1 VSDGINEVR
10 LTEHSLKTEGGP
22 DMKLRPIKS
31 ADLRL
36 RWPVAALVSS
46 WLWCASAVA
55 VTLSDIEFATQSGD
69 QFEIVLGFDS
79 APPEPASYAIE
90 SPARISIDL
99 LGVES
104 ALDKKYFR
112 VGEGGA
118 KTVAVLEGD
127 DRTRI
132 IVSLPQLVPHEVRT
146 LGRQM
151 IVSVGRDLPDA
162 DRQPRQAAPS
172 KDDLIAFRRGDQG
185 EGRVVLQLPTEQTE
199 VDVRQESGDLWV
211 TLIGVQTPTP
221 EQIQLDVTDFGT
233 TINRIERARVSAGT
247 EIRLVMNAAFDYLA
261 YQSGNEFVIDVSS
274 LANAGRQQDP
284 MGEVVYEGEKIS
296 LNFQKIEVRA
306 VLQIVADFANLNLVA
321 SDAVSGDITLR
332 LKNVPWD
339 QALDI
344 VLKTKGLDKR
354 LQGNVLLVAPAE
366 ELAAQELA
374 ELENKQQI
382 SDLAPLRTEL
392 IRVKYANASEIVG
405 MIQGGGAGGQGGA
418 GGFGGNRGGSGG
430 DESAAGILSDRGS
443 VIVDDRTNS
452 IILTETQ
459 DRINQLRRLLEQI
472 DIPVRQVLIEARIV
486 KASDSF
492 KRESGIRWG
501 SAGDITFGDENPSL
515 LYGNNLDTIGALRG
529 GGDPT
534 DNLIVDL
541 GTSSGRTG
549 GIAFGVVDNDFLL
562 DLELEL
568 YESEGTGETIS
579 RPTIITSDKSTASV
593 NSGSQIPYQSDTGGG
608 ATSTSIINATVGLTV
623 TPQITPD
630 DRIILELNVTNNS
643 RGDPTA
649 DGPPAIDTESIQTE
663 VIVNDGETVVLGGLY
678 QTRTDLI
685 QQKTPVLGD
694 LPVLGRL
701 FRNSARTN
709 DKDELLIFIT
719 PRIIREGVGVR

>member
-1 VSDGINEVR
+1 MKHSFMNVLGR
-10 LTEHSLKTEGGP
+10 LHRRSRNKRLQGRSAGLSLCLTMCVLLASP
-22 DMKLRPIKS
+22 AS
-31 ADLRL
+31 
-36 RWPVAALVSS
+36 WAA
-46 WLWCASAVA
+46 
-55 VTLSDIEFATQSGD
+55 TLDSIDFATQSGD
-69 QFEIVLGFDS
+69 RFEIMLGFDG
-79 APPEPASYAIE
+79 APPEPVSYAIE

-99 LGVES
+99 VGVQSQLE
-104 ALDKKYFR
+104 KKYYR
-112 VGEGGA
+112 IGEGSA
-118 KTVAVLEGD
+118 QTVAVLEGE

-132 IVSLPQLVPHEVRT
+132 IVSLPQMVPHEVTT

-151 IVSVGRDLPDA
+151 VVSVGRDL
-162 DRQPRQAAPS
+162 DRTGSQASAS
-172 KDDLIAFRRGDQG
+172 QSRTEELIAFRRGEQG
-185 EGRVVLQLPTEQTE
+185 EGRVVLRLPSEQTE
-199 VDVRQESGDLWV
+199 VDIRQEAGNLLL
-211 TLIGVQTPTP
+211 TLVGVETSAAQQT
-221 EQIQLDVTDFGT
+221 QLDVTDFGT
-233 TINRIERARVSAGT
+233 PIDRIERARIAMGT
-247 EIRLVMNAAFDYLA
+247 EVRVVMNRVFDYLA
-261 YQSGNEFVIDVSS
+261 YQSGQELVIDVAAEGESP
-274 LANAGRQQDP
+274 LQQEAI
-284 MGEVVYEGEKIS
+284 GEVVYEGEKIS
-296 LNFQKIEVRA
+296 LNFQNIEVRA

-321 SDAVSGDITLR
+321 SDAVAGEITLR
-332 LKNVPWD
+332 LKTVPWD

-354 LQGNVLLVAPAE
+354 LQGNVLIVAPAAD
-366 ELAAQELA
+366 LAAQELA

-405 MIQGGGAGGQGGA
+405 MIQGGGQAGQAGA
-418 GGFGGNRGGSGG
+418 NNFGGNANRGQNGEEG
-430 DESAAGILSDRGS
+430 AAGILSERGS

-472 DIPVRQVLIEARIV
+472 DIPVKQVLIEARIV

-501 SAGDITFGDENPSL
+501 SAGDITMGDDNASL
-515 LYGNNLDTIGALRG
+515 LYGNNLETIGALRAG
-529 GGDPT
+529 EVPA

-549 GIAFGVVDNDFLL
+549 GIAFGTVDSDFLL

-608 ATSTSIINATVGLTV
+608 ATATAFINATVGLTV

-630 DRIILELNVTNNS
+630 DRIILQLNVTNNS

-663 VIVNDGETVVLGGLY
+663 VIVDDGETVVLGGLY

-685 QQKTPVLGD
+685 QLKTPLLGD
-694 LPVLGRL
+694 LPVVGRL

>member
-1 VSDGINEVR
+1 MKYSFMNVLGR
-10 LTEHSLKTEGGP
+10 LHRRSRNKRLQGRSAGLSLCLTMCVLLASP
-22 DMKLRPIKS
+22 ALR
-31 ADLRL
+31 
-36 RWPVAALVSS
+36 AA
-46 WLWCASAVA
+46 
-55 VTLSDIEFATQSGD
+55 TLDSIDFATQSGD
-69 QFEIVLGFDS
+69 RFEIMLGFDG
-79 APPEPASYAIE
+79 APPEPVSYAIE

-99 LGVES
+99 VGVQSQLE
-104 ALDKKYFR
+104 KKYYR
-112 VGEGGA
+112 IGEGSA
-118 KTVAVLEGD
+118 QTVAVLEGE

-132 IVSLPQLVPHEVRT
+132 IVSLPQMVPHEVTT

-151 IVSVGRDLPDA
+151 VVSVGRDL
-162 DRQPRQAAPS
+162 DRTGSQASAS
-172 KDDLIAFRRGDQG
+172 QNRTEELIAFRRGEQG
-185 EGRVVLQLPTEQTE
+185 EGRVVLRLPSEQTE
-199 VDVRQESGDLWV
+199 VDIRQEAGNLLL
-211 TLIGVQTPTP
+211 TLVGVETSAAQQT
-221 EQIQLDVTDFGT
+221 QLDVTDFGT
-233 TINRIERARVSAGT
+233 PIDRIERARIAMGT
-247 EIRLVMNAAFDYLA
+247 EVRVVMNQVFDYLA
-261 YQSGNEFVIDVSS
+261 YQSGQELVIDVAAEGESP
-274 LANAGRQQDP
+274 LQQEAI
-284 MGEVVYEGEKIS
+284 GEVVYEGEKIS
-296 LNFQKIEVRA
+296 LNFQNIEVRA

-321 SDAVSGDITLR
+321 SDAVAGEITLR
-332 LKNVPWD
+332 LKTVPWD

-354 LQGNVLLVAPAE
+354 LQGNVLIVAPAAD
-366 ELAAQELA
+366 LAAQELA

-405 MIQGGGAGGQGGA
+405 MIQGGGQAGQAGA
-418 GGFGGNRGGSGG
+418 NNFGGNANRGQNGE
-430 DESAAGILSDRGS
+430 ESAAGILSERGS

-472 DIPVRQVLIEARIV
+472 DIPVKQVLIEARIV

-501 SAGDITFGDENPSL
+501 SAGDITMGDDNASL
-515 LYGNNLDTIGALRG
+515 LYGNNLETIGALRAG
-529 GGDPT
+529 EVPA

-549 GIAFGVVDNDFLL
+549 GIAFGTVDSDFLL

-568 YESEGTGETIS
+568 YGSEGTGETIS

-608 ATSTSIINATVGLTV
+608 ATATAFINATVGLTV

-630 DRIILELNVTNNS
+630 DRIILQLNVTNNS

-663 VIVNDGETVVLGGLY
+663 VIVDDGETVVLGGLY

>member
-1 VSDGINEVR
+1 MKYSFMNVLGR
-10 LTEHSLKTEGGP
+10 LHRRSRNKRLQGRSAGLSLCLTMCVLLASP
-22 DMKLRPIKS
+22 AS
-31 ADLRL
+31 
-36 RWPVAALVSS
+36 WAA
-46 WLWCASAVA
+46 
-55 VTLSDIEFATQSGD
+55 TLDSIDFATQSGD
-69 QFEIVLGFDS
+69 RFEIMLGFDG
-79 APPEPASYAIE
+79 APPEPVSYAIE

-99 LGVES
+99 VGVQSQLE
-104 ALDKKYFR
+104 KKYYR
-112 VGEGGA
+112 IGEGSA
-118 KTVAVLEGD
+118 QTVAVLEGE

-132 IVSLPQLVPHEVRT
+132 IVSLPQMVPHEVTT

-151 IVSVGRDLPDA
+151 VVSVGRDL
-162 DRQPRQAAPS
+162 DRTGSQASAS
-172 KDDLIAFRRGDQG
+172 QSRTEELIAFRRGEQG
-185 EGRVVLQLPTEQTE
+185 EGRVVLRLPSEQTE
-199 VDVRQESGDLWV
+199 VDIRQEAGNLLL
-211 TLIGVQTPTP
+211 TLVGVETSAAQQT
-221 EQIQLDVTDFGT
+221 QLDVTDFGT
-233 TINRIERARVSAGT
+233 PIDRIERARIAMGT
-247 EIRLVMNAAFDYLA
+247 EVRVVMNQVFDYLA
-261 YQSGNEFVIDVSS
+261 YQSGQELVIDVAAEGESP
-274 LANAGRQQDP
+274 LQQEAI
-284 MGEVVYEGEKIS
+284 GEVVYEGEKIS
-296 LNFQKIEVRA
+296 LNFQNIEVRA

-321 SDAVSGDITLR
+321 SDAVAGEITLR
-332 LKNVPWD
+332 LKTVPWD

-354 LQGNVLLVAPAE
+354 LQGNVLIVAPAAD
-366 ELAAQELA
+366 LAAQELA

-405 MIQGGGAGGQGGA
+405 MIQGGGQAGQAGA
-418 GGFGGNRGGSGG
+418 NNFGGNANRGQNGEEG
-430 DESAAGILSDRGS
+430 AAGILSERGS

-472 DIPVRQVLIEARIV
+472 DIPVKQVLIEARIV

-501 SAGDITFGDENPSL
+501 SAGDITMGDDNASL
-515 LYGNNLDTIGALRG
+515 LYGNNLETIGALRAG
-529 GGDPT
+529 EAPA

-549 GIAFGVVDNDFLL
+549 GIAFGTVDSDFLL

-608 ATSTSIINATVGLTV
+608 ATATAFINATVGLTV

-630 DRIILELNVTNNS
+630 DRIILQLNVTNNS

-663 VIVNDGETVVLGGLY
+663 VIVDDGETVVLGGLY

>member
-1 VSDGINEVR
+1 MKYAFMNVLGR
-10 LTEHSLKTEGGP
+10 LHRRSRNKRLQGRSAGLSLCLTMCVLLASP
-22 DMKLRPIKS
+22 AS
-31 ADLRL
+31 
-36 RWPVAALVSS
+36 WAA
-46 WLWCASAVA
+46 
-55 VTLSDIEFATQSGD
+55 TLDSIDFATQSGD
-69 QFEIVLGFDS
+69 RFEIMLGFDG
-79 APPEPASYAIE
+79 APPEPVSYAIE

-99 LGVES
+99 VGVQSQLE
-104 ALDKKYFR
+104 KKYYR
-112 VGEGGA
+112 IGEGSA
-118 KTVAVLEGD
+118 QTVAVLEGE

-132 IVSLPQLVPHEVRT
+132 IVSLPQMVPHEVTT

-151 IVSVGRDLPDA
+151 VVSVGRDR
-162 DRQPRQAAPS
+162 DRTGSQASAS
-172 KDDLIAFRRGDQG
+172 QSRTEELIAFRRGEQG
-185 EGRVVLQLPTEQTE
+185 EGRVVLRLPSEQTE
-199 VDVRQESGDLWV
+199 VDIRQEAGNLLL
-211 TLIGVQTPTP
+211 TLVGVETSAAQQT
-221 EQIQLDVTDFGT
+221 QLDVTDFGT
-233 TINRIERARVSAGT
+233 PIDRIERARIAMGT
-247 EIRLVMNAAFDYLA
+247 EVRVVMNQVFDYLA
-261 YQSGNEFVIDVSS
+261 YQSGQELVIDVAAEGESP
-274 LANAGRQQDP
+274 LQQEAI
-284 MGEVVYEGEKIS
+284 GEVVYEGEKIS
-296 LNFQKIEVRA
+296 LNFQNIEVRA

-321 SDAVSGDITLR
+321 SDAVAGEITLR
-332 LKNVPWD
+332 LKTVPWD

-354 LQGNVLLVAPAE
+354 LQGNVLIVAPAAD
-366 ELAAQELA
+366 LAAQELA

-405 MIQGGGAGGQGGA
+405 MIQGGGQAGQAGA
-418 GGFGGNRGGSGG
+418 NNFGGNANRGQNGEEG
-430 DESAAGILSDRGS
+430 AAGILSERGS

-472 DIPVRQVLIEARIV
+472 DIPVKQVLIEARIV

-501 SAGDITFGDENPSL
+501 SAGDITMGDDNASL
-515 LYGNNLDTIGALRG
+515 LYGNNLETIGALRAG
-529 GGDPT
+529 EAPA

-549 GIAFGVVDNDFLL
+549 GIAFGTVDSDFLL

-608 ATSTSIINATVGLTV
+608 ATATAFINATVGLTV

-630 DRIILELNVTNNS
+630 DRIILQLNVTNNS

-663 VIVNDGETVVLGGLY
+663 VIVDDGETVVLGGLY

>member
-1 VSDGINEVR
+1 MGV
-10 LTEHSLKTEGGP
+10 
-22 DMKLRPIKS
+22 
-31 ADLRL
+31 
-36 RWPVAALVSS
+36 
-46 WLWCASAVA
+46 
-55 VTLSDIEFATQSGD
+55 QS
-69 QFEIVLGFDS
+69 QLE
-79 APPEPASYAIE
+79 
-90 SPARISIDL
+90 
-99 LGVES
+99 
-104 ALDKKYFR
+104 KKYYR
-112 VGEGGA
+112 IGEGSA
-118 KTVAVLEGD
+118 QTVAVLEGE

-132 IVSLPQLVPHEVRT
+132 IVSLPQMVPHEVTT

-151 IVSVGRDLPDA
+151 VVSVGRDL
-162 DRQPRQAAPS
+162 DRTGSQASAS
-172 KDDLIAFRRGDQG
+172 QSRTEELIAFRRGEQG
-185 EGRVVLQLPTEQTE
+185 EGRVVLRLPSEQTE
-199 VDVRQESGDLWV
+199 VDIRQEAGNLLL
-211 TLIGVQTPTP
+211 TLVGVETSAAQQT
-221 EQIQLDVTDFGT
+221 QLDVTDFGT
-233 TINRIERARVSAGT
+233 PIDRIERARIAMGT
-247 EIRLVMNAAFDYLA
+247 EVRVVMNRVFDYLA
-261 YQSGNEFVIDVSS
+261 YQSGQELVIDVAAEGESP
-274 LANAGRQQDP
+274 LQQEAI
-284 MGEVVYEGEKIS
+284 GEVVYEGEKIS
-296 LNFQKIEVRA
+296 LNFQNIEVRA

-321 SDAVSGDITLR
+321 SDAVAGEITLR
-332 LKNVPWD
+332 LKTVPWD

-354 LQGNVLLVAPAE
+354 LQGNVLIVAPAAD
-366 ELAAQELA
+366 LAAQELA

-405 MIQGGGAGGQGGA
+405 MIQGGGQAGQAGA
-418 GGFGGNRGGSGG
+418 NNFGGNANRGQNGEEG
-430 DESAAGILSDRGS
+430 AAGILSERGS

-472 DIPVRQVLIEARIV
+472 DIPVKQVLIEARIV

-501 SAGDITFGDENPSL
+501 SAGDITMGDDNASL
-515 LYGNNLDTIGALRG
+515 LYGNNLETIGALRAG
-529 GGDPT
+529 EVPA

-549 GIAFGVVDNDFLL
+549 GIAFGTVDSDFLL

-608 ATSTSIINATVGLTV
+608 ATATAFINATVGLTV

-630 DRIILELNVTNNS
+630 DRIILQLNVTNNS

-663 VIVNDGETVVLGGLY
+663 VIVDDGETVVLGGLY

-685 QQKTPVLGD
+685 QLKTPLLGD
-694 LPVLGRL
+694 LPVVGRL

>member
-1 VSDGINEVR
+1 MKYAFMNVLGR
-10 LTEHSLKTEGGP
+10 LHGRSRNKRLQGQIAGLSLCLTMCVLLASP
-22 DMKLRPIKS
+22 AS
-31 ADLRL
+31 
-36 RWPVAALVSS
+36 WAA
-46 WLWCASAVA
+46 
-55 VTLSDIEFATQSGD
+55 TLDSIDFATQSGD
-69 QFEIVLGFDS
+69 RFEIMLGFDG
-79 APPEPASYAIE
+79 APPEPVSYAIE

-99 LGVES
+99 VGVQSQLE
-104 ALDKKYFR
+104 KKYYR
-112 VGEGGA
+112 IGEGSA
-118 KTVAVLEGD
+118 QTVAVLEGE

-132 IVSLPQLVPHEVRT
+132 IVSLPQMVPHEVTT

-151 IVSVGRDLPDA
+151 VVSVGRDL
-162 DRQPRQAAPS
+162 DRTGSQASAS
-172 KDDLIAFRRGDQG
+172 KSRTEELIAFRRGEQG
-185 EGRVVLQLPTEQTE
+185 EGRVVLRLPSEQTE
-199 VDVRQESGDLWV
+199 VDIRQEAGNLLL
-211 TLIGVQTPTP
+211 TLVGVETSAAQQT
-221 EQIQLDVTDFGT
+221 QLDVTDFGT
-233 TINRIERARVSAGT
+233 PIDRIERARIAMGT
-247 EIRLVMNAAFDYLA
+247 EVRVVMNQVFDYLA
-261 YQSGNEFVIDVSS
+261 YQSGQELVIDVAAEGESP
-274 LANAGRQQDP
+274 LQQEAI
-284 MGEVVYEGEKIS
+284 GEVVYEGEKIS
-296 LNFQKIEVRA
+296 LNFQNIEVRA

-321 SDAVSGDITLR
+321 SDAVAGEITLR
-332 LKNVPWD
+332 LKTVPWD

-354 LQGNVLLVAPAE
+354 LQGNVLIVAPAAD
-366 ELAAQELA
+366 LAAQELA

-405 MIQGGGAGGQGGA
+405 MIQGGGQGGQTGA
-418 GGFGGNRGGSGG
+418 GNFGGNANRGQNGEEG
-430 DESAAGILSDRGS
+430 AAGILSDRGS

-501 SAGDITFGDENPSL
+501 SAGDITMGDDNASL
-515 LYGNNLDTIGALRG
+515 VYGNNLETVAALRA
-529 GGDPT
+529 DPNEIPA

-549 GIAFGVVDNDFLL
+549 GIAFGTVDSDFLL

-608 ATSTSIINATVGLTV
+608 ATATAFINATVGLTV

-630 DRIILELNVTNNS
+630 DRIILQLNVTNNS

-663 VIVNDGETVVLGGLY
+663 VIVDDGETVVLGGLY
-678 QTRTDLI
+678 QTRTDMI
-685 QQKTPVLGD
+685 QLKTPVLGD
-694 LPVLGRL
+694 LPVVGRL

>member
-1 VSDGINEVR
+1 MKYSFMNVLGR
-10 LTEHSLKTEGGP
+10 LHRRSRNKRLQGRSAGLSLCLTMCVLLASP
-22 DMKLRPIKS
+22 AS
-31 ADLRL
+31 
-36 RWPVAALVSS
+36 WAA
-46 WLWCASAVA
+46 
-55 VTLSDIEFATQSGD
+55 TLDSIDFATQSGD
-69 QFEIVLGFDS
+69 RFEIMLGFDG
-79 APPEPASYAIE
+79 APPEPVSYAIE

-99 LGVES
+99 VGVQSQLE
-104 ALDKKYFR
+104 KKYYR
-112 VGEGGA
+112 IGEGSA
-118 KTVAVLEGD
+118 QTVAVLEGE

-132 IVSLPQLVPHEVRT
+132 IVSLPQMVPHEVTT

-151 IVSVGRDLPDA
+151 VVSVGRDL
-162 DRQPRQAAPS
+162 DRTGSQASAWQS
-172 KDDLIAFRRGDQG
+172 RTEELIAFRRGEQG
-185 EGRVVLQLPTEQTE
+185 EGRVVLRLPSEQTE
-199 VDVRQESGDLWV
+199 VDIRQEAGNLLL
-211 TLIGVQTPTP
+211 TLVGVETSAAQQT
-221 EQIQLDVTDFGT
+221 QLDVTDFGT
-233 TINRIERARVSAGT
+233 PIDRIERARIAMGT
-247 EIRLVMNAAFDYLA
+247 EVRVVMNQVFDYLA
-261 YQSGNEFVIDVSS
+261 YQSGQELVIDVAAEGESP
-274 LANAGRQQDP
+274 LQQEAI
-284 MGEVVYEGEKIS
+284 GEVVYEGEKIS
-296 LNFQKIEVRA
+296 LNFQNIEVRA

-321 SDAVSGDITLR
+321 SDAVAGEITLR
-332 LKNVPWD
+332 LKTVPWD

-354 LQGNVLLVAPAE
+354 LQGNVLIVAPAAD
-366 ELAAQELA
+366 LAAQELA

-405 MIQGGGAGGQGGA
+405 MIQGGGQAGQAGA
-418 GGFGGNRGGSGG
+418 NNFGGNANRGQNGEEG
-430 DESAAGILSDRGS
+430 AAGILSERGS

-472 DIPVRQVLIEARIV
+472 DIPVKQVLIEARIV

-501 SAGDITFGDENPSL
+501 SAGDITMGDDNASL
-515 LYGNNLDTIGALRG
+515 LYGNNLETIGALRAG
-529 GGDPT
+529 EVPA

-549 GIAFGVVDNDFLL
+549 GIAFGTVDSDFLL

-608 ATSTSIINATVGLTV
+608 ATATAFINATVGLTV

-630 DRIILELNVTNNS
+630 DRIILQLNVTNNS

-663 VIVNDGETVVLGGLY
+663 VIVDDGETVVLGGLY

>member
-1 VSDGINEVR
+1 MKYSFMNVLGR
-10 LTEHSLKTEGGP
+10 LHRRSRNKRLQGRSAGLSLCLT
-22 DMKLRPIKS
+22 MCVL
-31 ADLRL
+31 
-36 RWPVAALVSS
+36 LVSPAS
-46 WLWCASAVA
+46 WAAILDSIDF
-55 VTLSDIEFATQSGD
+55 STQSGD
-69 QFEIVLGFDS
+69 RFEIMLGFDG
-79 APPEPASYAIE
+79 APPEPVSYAIE

-99 LGVES
+99 VGVQSQLE
-104 ALDKKYFR
+104 KKYYR
-112 VGEGGA
+112 IGEGSA
-118 KTVAVLEGD
+118 QTVAVLEGE

-132 IVSLPQLVPHEVRT
+132 IVSLPQMVPHEVTT

-151 IVSVGRDLPDA
+151 VVSVGRDL
-162 DRQPRQAAPS
+162 DRMGPQASAS
-172 KDDLIAFRRGDQG
+172 QSQTEELIAFRRGEQG
-185 EGRVVLQLPTEQTE
+185 EGRVVLRLPSEQTE
-199 VDVRQESGDLWV
+199 VDIRQEAGNLLL
-211 TLIGVQTPTP
+211 TLVGVETSPAQ
-221 EQIQLDVTDFGT
+221 QRQLDVTDFGT
-233 TINRIERARVSAGT
+233 PIDRIERARIAMGT
-247 EIRLVMNAAFDYLA
+247 EVRVVMNQVFEYLA
-261 YQSGNEFVIDVSS
+261 YQSGQELVIDVAAEGESP
-274 LANAGRQQDP
+274 LQQEAI
-284 MGEVVYEGEKIS
+284 GEVVYEGEKIS
-296 LNFQKIEVRA
+296 LNFQNIEVRA

-321 SDAVSGDITLR
+321 SDAVAGEITLR
-332 LKNVPWD
+332 LKTVPWD

-354 LQGNVLLVAPAE
+354 LQGNVLIVAPAAD
-366 ELAAQELA
+366 LAAQELA

-405 MIQGGGAGGQGGA
+405 MIQGGGQGGQTGA
-418 GGFGGNRGGSGG
+418 GNFGGNANRGQNGEEG
-430 DESAAGILSDRGS
+430 AAGILSDRGS

-501 SAGDITFGDENPSL
+501 SAGDITMGDDNASL
-515 LYGNNLDTIGALRG
+515 VYGNNLETVAALRA
-529 GGDPT
+529 DPNQIPA

-549 GIAFGVVDNDFLL
+549 GIAFGTVDSDFLL

-608 ATSTSIINATVGLTV
+608 ATATAFINATVGLTV

-630 DRIILELNVTNNS
+630 DRIILQLNVTNNS

-663 VIVNDGETVVLGGLY
+663 VIVDDGETVVLGGLY
-678 QTRTDLI
+678 QTRTDMI
-685 QQKTPVLGD
+685 QLKTPVLGD
-694 LPVLGRL
+694 LPVVGRL

>member
-1 VSDGINEVR
+1 V
-10 LTEHSLKTEGGP
+10 L
-22 DMKLRPIKS
+22 
-31 ADLRL
+31 
-36 RWPVAALVSS
+36 LVSPAS
-46 WLWCASAVA
+46 WAAILDSI
-55 VTLSDIEFATQSGD
+55 DFATQSGD
-69 QFEIVLGFDS
+69 RFEIMLGFDG
-79 APPEPASYAIE
+79 APPEPVSYAIE

-99 LGVES
+99 VGVQSQLE
-104 ALDKKYFR
+104 KKYYR
-112 VGEGGA
+112 IGEGSA
-118 KTVAVLEGD
+118 QTVAVLEGE

-132 IVSLPQLVPHEVRT
+132 IVSLPQMVPHEVTT

-151 IVSVGRDLPDA
+151 VVSVGRDL
-162 DRQPRQAAPS
+162 DRMGPQASAS
-172 KDDLIAFRRGDQG
+172 QSQTEELIAFRRGEQG
-185 EGRVVLQLPTEQTE
+185 EGRVVLRLPSEQTE
-199 VDVRQESGDLWV
+199 VDIRQEAGNLLL
-211 TLIGVQTPTP
+211 TLVGVETSPAQ
-221 EQIQLDVTDFGT
+221 QRQLDVTDFGT
-233 TINRIERARVSAGT
+233 PIDRIERARIAMGT
-247 EIRLVMNAAFDYLA
+247 EVRVVMNQVFDYLA
-261 YQSGNEFVIDVSS
+261 YQSGQELVIDVAAEGESP
-274 LANAGRQQDP
+274 LQQEAI
-284 MGEVVYEGEKIS
+284 GEVVYEGEKIS
-296 LNFQKIEVRA
+296 LNFQNIEVRA

-321 SDAVSGDITLR
+321 SDAVAGEITLR
-332 LKNVPWD
+332 LKTVPWD

-354 LQGNVLLVAPAE
+354 LQGNVLIVAPAAD
-366 ELAAQELA
+366 LAAQELA

-405 MIQGGGAGGQGGA
+405 MIQGGGQGGQTGA
-418 GGFGGNRGGSGG
+418 GNFGGNANRGQNGEEG
-430 DESAAGILSDRGS
+430 AAGILSDRGS

-501 SAGDITFGDENPSL
+501 SSGDITMGDDNASL
-515 LYGNNLDTIGALRG
+515 VYGNNLETVAALRA
-529 GGDPT
+529 DPNQIPA

-549 GIAFGVVDNDFLL
+549 GIAFGTVDSDFLL

-608 ATSTSIINATVGLTV
+608 ATATAFINATVGLTV

-630 DRIILELNVTNNS
+630 DRIILQLNVTNNS

-663 VIVNDGETVVLGGLY
+663 VIVDDGETVVLGGLY
-678 QTRTDLI
+678 QTRTDMI
-685 QQKTPVLGD
+685 QLKTPVLGD
-694 LPVLGRL
+694 LPVVGRL